1 MNSVTN
7 TKKLHYKMYKAG
19 KTWCFAAIM
28 ATTFFVQFQFAGQ
41 EVTHAATTGQGQTEE
56 VARTSSSA
64 TGSSTSSAASS
75 ASSVSSSSATSSN
88 ASSATSDSSSAASSA
103 TSSST
108 SSAASSASSVSS
120 S

>member
-56 VARTSSSA
+56 VAGTSSSA
-64 TGSSTSSAASS
+64 TSSSASSAASS
-75 ASSVSSSSATSSN
+75 ASSVSSSSATSS
-88 ASSATSDSSSAASSA
+88 SA
-103 TSSST
+103 

-120 S
+120 SSATSSSASSAASSA

>member
-28 ATTFFVQFQFAGQ
+28 ATTFFAQFQFAGQ

-56 VARTSSSA
+56 VAGTSSSA
-64 TGSSTSSAASS
+64 TSSSASSAASS
-75 ASSVSSSSATSSN
+75 ASSVSSSSATSS
-88 ASSATSDSSSAASSA
+88 SA
-103 TSSST
+103 
-108 SSAASSASSVSS
+108 
-120 S
+120 

>member
-56 VARTSSSA
+56 VAGTSSSA
-64 TGSSTSSAASS
+64 TGSSASSAASS
-75 ASSVSSSSATSSN
+75 ASSVSSSSATSSSATSSS

-103 TSSST
+103 TSSS
-108 SSAASSASSVSS
+108 A
-120 S
+120 